1 MQWEKSCIVTIKS
14 YTIDIVLIASIYPM
28 VAITKSII
36 QDVFADD
43 GQALTREYI
52 DGWLHLFGNMHTG
65 EELAAVLGKMVEEKI
80 LLFDAQ
86 TKEYRLA
93 A

>member
-1 MQWEKSCIVTIKS
+1 
-14 YTIDIVLIASIYPM
+14 M
-28 VAITKSII
+28 VAIEKSIVH
-36 QDVFADD
+36 DVFADD

-52 DGWLHLFGNMHTG
+52 DGWLHLFGNTHTR
-65 EELAAVLGKMVEEKI
+65 EELTAALGEMVEEKI
-80 LLFDAQ
+80 LLFDEQ